1 MRKGL
6 LMSFLLIAGVSASL
20 PAAVDAQLEIVASK
34 PRDDTG
40 SWQWHAD
47 LVNLYQGDSTLVNGT
62 NVNNGDQIE
71 VDILSFPTK
80 DEGAWQDLFRLEF
93 ESDAFATVGLEAFL
107 SPFIDSHDALSIQ
120 PVEYHVAHA
129 YAAELPEGFNGPSIP
144 QNSEETGTAGT
155 MNGFQIRRSIMESA
169 QVIPIEGTDGTRGHV
184 RYSLSVSGRFSSSVA
199 DEDLSGRTWVLPVSV
214 KMEIVGQ

>member
-6 LMSFLLIAGVSASL
+6 LLSFLLITGVSVSL
-20 PAAVDAQLEIVASK
+20 SAAVDAQLEIVASK

-80 DEGAWQDLFRLEF
+80 DDGTWQELFRLEF
-93 ESDAFATVGLEAFL
+93 ESDAFATVRTELSL
-107 SPFIDSHDALSIQ
+107 SPFIDSLDALSFH
-120 PVEYHVAHA
+120 PVEYHVVHA
-129 YAAELPEGFNGPSIP
+129 YAVELPEGFNGPSIP
-144 QNSEETGTAGT
+144 QDSEETGTAG
-155 MNGFQIRRSIMESA
+155 MNGFQTRRDIMESSE
-169 QVIPIEGTDGTRGHV
+169 VIPIEGTDGTRGHV

>member
-20 PAAVDAQLEIVASK
+20 SAAVDAQLEIVASK

-62 NVNNGDQIE
+62 NVNSGDQIE

-93 ESDAFATVGLEAFL
+93 ESDAFATVGLKVFL
-107 SPFIDSHDALSIQ
+107 SPFIDSHDVLSIQ

-144 QNSEETGTAGT
+144 QNSEETGTAG
-155 MNGFQIRRSIMESA
+155 MNGFQIRRDIMESSE
-169 QVIPIEGTDGTRGHV
+169 VIPIEGTDGTRGHV
-184 RYSLSVSGRFSSSVA
+184 RYSLSVSGRFGGSVA
-199 DEDLSGRTWVLPVSV
+199 DEDLLGRTWVMPVAVTMILES
-214 KMEIVGQ
+214 E